1 MLPYLPSRPLKALDV
16 GCGNGRFALF
26 LSEHRQV
33 HYTGIDNNPYLLK
46 RAETLLKEQSI
57 DPVLIQADVLQDSVA
72 VQPPYDL
79 ITAFGLMH
87 HIPGFDQRKNLIQRL
102 AGWLSPD
109 GVMAVT
115 FWAFYEQ
122 ERFRQRIVAWD
133 DPRVPA
139 PYRHLSVEKHDYLL
153 EWRRDTPALRY
164 CHYVDAEEQAKLTE
178 SFKILASYD
187 ADGSNR
193 YVLLRI

>member
-1 MLPYLPSRPLKALDV
+1 MLPYLPARPLRVLDV

-26 LSEHRQV
+26 LSEHRQI

-46 RAETLLKEQSI
+46 RAETLLKEQKI
-57 DPVLIQADVLQDSVA
+57 DAILLHADVLQELPA

-87 HIPGFDQRKNLIQRL
+87 HIPGFDQRKKLIQQL
-102 AGWLSPD
+102 ASWLSPD
-109 GVMAVT
+109 GMMAVA
-115 FWAFYEQ
+115 FWVFYEQ

-139 PYRHLSVEKHDYLL
+139 PYRNLPVEKHDYLL
-153 EWRRDTPALRY
+153 DWRRDTPALRY
-164 CHYVDAEEQAKLTE
+164 CHYVNAEEQAKLIE
-178 SFKILASYD
+178 GFKMLATYD

-193 YVLLRI
+193 YVILRI